1 MSRPLFSDMHYDP
14 WRAFRLEVCGLN
26 QKCSSGDQG
35 SILTAGHGNVKR
47 TRPVGGGLVWR
58 SPSHSWL
65 CRIASLKELH
75 REERAIINVTQ
86 VSEYTGA
93 DLAEGNPEGDGCEAP
108 SRHTRLRRI
117 VCHVRTTGITTPR
130 CRNSGPKRCSNPKS
144 RSSNGKTA
152 LRSLVPS

>member
-1 MSRPLFSDMHYDP
+1 MRFEAKKFARRSRQHTDGRPWKRQADP
-14 WRAFRLEVCGLN
+14 PRRWRASLAVAQPL
-26 QKCSSGDQG
+26 
-35 SILTAGHGNVKR
+35 LAVPH
-47 TRPVGGGLVWR
+47 
-58 SPSHSWL
+58 
-65 CRIASLKELH
+65 ASLKELH

-93 DLAEGNPEGDGCEAP
+93 DLAEGNPAGDGCEAP
-108 SRHTRLRRI
+108 SRHTRLGRI

-152 LRSLVPS
+152 LRSLVPF

>member
-1 MSRPLFSDMHYDP
+1 MSRPLLSDMHSDSC
-14 WRAFRLEVCGLN
+14 RASRFAGCVSK
-26 QKCSSGDQG
+26 QKSSGDDQG

-93 DLAEGNPEGDGCEAP
+93 DLAEGNPAGDGCEAP
-108 SRHTRLRRI
+108 SRHTRLGRI
-117 VCHVRTTGITTPR
+117 
-130 CRNSGPKRCSNPKS
+130 
-144 RSSNGKTA
+144 
-152 LRSLVPS
+152 